1 MAKRP
6 APGSPF
12 AGVDA
17 YDTAIV
23 GAIKAVHRTPE
34 GQRAFKYIIEVLAAY
49 YDLSYRANDRDTVFM
64 EGRRFVGAQL
74 VKLINLDMQQLR
86 EKHGRPGS
94 SRDPERHD
102 AAPGKP
108 DPGT

>member
-6 APGSPF
+6 QPGSPF

-17 YDTAIV
+17 YSIPDVA
-23 GAIKAVHRTPE
+23 AIKAVYRTPE
-34 GQRAFKYIIEVLAAY
+34 GQRALKYIIEILAAY

-74 VKLINLDMQQLR
+74 VKLINIDVQQLR

-94 SRDPERHD
+94 SRDPERTD
-102 AAPGKP
+102 SDPDKPGA
-108 DPGT
+108 

>member
-17 YDTAIV
+17 YDLPIV
-23 GAIKAVHRTPE
+23 SAIKAVQRTPE
-34 GQRAFKYIIEVLAAY
+34 GRQAFTYIIEVLAGY
-49 YDLSYRANDRDTVFM
+49 YDLSYRATDRDTVFM

-74 VKLINLDMQQLR
+74 VKLINLDTQQLR
-86 EKHGRPGS
+86 EKHARPGS

-102 AAPGKP
+102 DPKPGS
-108 DPGT
+108 DSGA